1 MILTSDIQVQVIYNF
16 KSSELLC
23 LSVVLFL
30 FLIFNRFSEM
40 SDRTSCVSVTSNA
53 LFNLLPGNLG
63 RPKLRTF
70 KLSTSFFFVMGRWNA
85 ERFFCSFTSL
95 FC

>member
-63 RPKLRTF
+63 PAETTYFQAEHIFLLRDGE
-70 KLSTSFFFVMGRWNA
+70 V
-85 ERFFCSFTSL
+85 ER
-95 FC
+95 